1 MSTYRSRSPSLVSR
15 LRCQPQTEIWKD
27 DWIRFLVPVV
37 PVAPRRTCLYFA
49 RVLFDLQFADF
60 ITIGILV
67 ILEGLLS
74 ADNALVMAI
83 MVLGL
88 PRADHQHA
96 LRYGLIGGFA
106 FRILATL
113 LAASLI
119 RVAWIKLAG
128 GLYLAYLTWGH
139 FGGRV
144 DGQRHEVPR
153 ARPGFG
159 LSAFWATVVRVE
171 MVNLAF
177 SIDSILVAVAMSP
190 KIEVIIAGGLLGI
203 VAMRLVAGQL
213 IELIR
218 KYPAIVDGA
227 FVIIAWVAI
236 KLVVEYAHDVHWV
249 SFVIPKSLSIGLIVV
264 IFTVSYLYA
273 RKQGPRAP
281 EPEHKAEGEIARPP
295 QV

>member
-1 MSTYRSRSPSLVSR
+1 MSL
-15 LRCQPQTEIWKD
+15 
-27 DWIRFLVPVV
+27 
-37 PVAPRRTCLYFA
+37 
-49 RVLFDLQFADF
+49 DLQLSDL

-88 PRADHQHA
+88 PRADHQKA

-106 FRILATL
+106 FRIIATL

-139 FGGRV
+139 FARRGGG
-144 DGQRHEVPR
+144 DRHEVPL
-153 ARPGFG
+153 ALPAFG

-171 MVNLAF
+171 AVNLAF

-218 KYPAIVDGA
+218 SYPAIVDGA
-227 FVIIAWVAI
+227 FIIIGWVAI

-249 SFVIPKSLSIGLIVV
+249 SFVIPRSLSVGLIVV
-264 IFTVSYLYA
+264 IFAVSYAYA
-273 RKQGPRAP
+273 RRHGR
-281 EPEHKAEGEIARPP
+281 RPP
-295 QV
+295 GGQPGQPGAGDTQPTKITIP